1 MSDTEQPEEIIVI
14 GPGTLLRQAREKKGL
29 SIQQVATKLHLK
41 AAVIEDIEGDCLDES
56 ISVTF
61 SKGYLKLYAKHVAV
75 DEKEIVAAFDNLNI
89 QQKEP
94 AKLQSFSRR
103 VARQA
108 SDDRLML
115 LTYFIV
121 AIVVAMVIWW
131 WFQQSTDSLSS
142 ADLTEVSTEQPVI
155 QEPALV
161 TNENSADSIQDTENT
176 IQQNLIEQ
184 QPDLSSADLITTD
197 DRSLTAAELPVN
209 GDSTE
214 LPIESTETQS
224 IDNSDTEN
232 IELIFTFA
240 DDCWINIT
248 DSTGEAI
255 AYGVKASGR
264 VMTVSGVPPFE
275 VTLGAPQVVQISY
288 DGDMVDLSF
297 LPSNQIAKFNLP
309 RTPQ

>member
-14 GPGTLLRQAREKKGL
+14 GPGTLLRQAREKMGL

-61 SKGYLKLYAKHVAV
+61 SKGYLKLYAKHVAIE
-75 DEKEIVAAFDNLNI
+75 EKEIVAAFDNLNV

-115 LTYFIV
+115 VTYFIV

-131 WFQQSTDSLSS
+131 WFQQSTDSTSS
-142 ADLTEVSTEQPVI
+142 SDLTDVLVEQPATQSLGPVN
-155 QEPALV
+155 
-161 TNENSADSIQDTENT
+161 NENVDGAVLEVENT
-176 IQQNLIEQ
+176 NQQNLNDETA
-184 QPDLSSADLITTD
+184 DLPSADVITTD
-197 DRSLTAAELPVN
+197 DALLTTTQLNSSDEPTDSVAE
-209 GDSTE
+209 G
-214 LPIESTETQS
+214 TETQS
-224 IDNSDTEN
+224 ADT

-255 AYGVKASGR
+255 AFGVKESGR
-264 VMTVSGVPPFE
+264 VMTVPGVPPFE

-288 DGDMVDLSF
+288 DGVMVDMSVF
-297 LPSNQIAKFNLP
+297 PAGQTAKFNLP
-309 RTPQ
+309 RTLQ